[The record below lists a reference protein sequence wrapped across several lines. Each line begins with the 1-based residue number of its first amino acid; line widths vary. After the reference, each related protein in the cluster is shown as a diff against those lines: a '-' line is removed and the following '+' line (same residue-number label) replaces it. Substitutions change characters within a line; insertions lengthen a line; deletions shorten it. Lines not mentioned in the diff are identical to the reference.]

1 MIDCGNCGH
10 PRRCVTMDKCIM
22 GKMRPAHEPPVREKM
37 PKNVNTSRGN
47 VLMQGDSPVA
57 DVPKKSAKKKTYKKK
72 AN

>member
-22 GKMRPAHEPPVREKM
+22 GKMRPAYEPPVREKM